1 MQYSYKHFIRFSMI
15 SFLFYVLGLTLPIY
29 LGCSLLNNTF
39 EIMKWG
45 TYSKTGFI
53 IWVWV
58 CLYNLYKPLY
68 EFLTSYIK
76 AKQEEEKSS
85 KSIIY
90 KQTGEETENEKMR
103 TIKFRGF
110 SNCLFQNKW
119 VYGYLSDEDKIRGI
133 DLLDCRVNYKSVGQ
147 FTGLYDKNGKEIYEG
162 DILAHDNGDYSLIV
176 YREECMAFCRIDAN
190 DVGNTNGYYNL
201 HEEAWRL
208 CLKHAKVVGNQYE
221 NPELLN
227 YSEN

>member
-1 MQYSYKHFIRFSMI
+1 MQYSYKYFIRFSII
-15 SFLFYVLGLTLPIY
+15 SFLFYVLGLILPIY

-39 EIMKWG
+39 EIMKWE
-45 TYSKTGFI
+45 TYSKIGFI
-53 IWVWV
+53 IWVLV

-85 KSIIY
+85 KSLIY
-90 KQTGEETENEKMR
+90 KQIAEENEKMR

-110 SNCLFQNKW
+110 SNCLFLDKW
-119 VYGYLSDEDKIRGI
+119 VYGYLSDEDKIRGT

-162 DILAHDNGDYSLIV
+162 DILLHDYGNYSLIE
-176 YREECMAFCRIDAN
+176 YREECMAFCRVDAN
-190 DVGNTNGYYNL
+190 NVGNINGYYNL
-201 HEEAWRL
+201 REDAWRS
-208 CLKHAKVVGNQYE
+208 CLQRARVIGNQYE
-221 NPELLN
+221 NPELLS
-227 YSEN
+227 YRED

>member
-1 MQYSYKHFIRFSMI
+1 MEYSYKHFIRHSII
-15 SFLFYVLGLTLPIY
+15 SFLFYLLCLTFPIY

-45 TYSKTGFI
+45 TYSKIGFI
-53 IWVWV
+53 IWVWA
-58 CLYNLYKPLY
+58 CLYRLYKPLY

-119 VYGYLSDEDKIRGI
+119 VYGFLSDEDKIRGT

-162 DILAHDNGDYSLIV
+162 DILFHDYGDYSLIV
-176 YREECMAFCRIDAN
+176 YREECMAFCRVDVK
-190 DVGNTNGYYNL
+190 DVGNINGYFNL
-201 HEEAWRL
+201 REDAWRL
-208 CLKHAKVVGNQYE
+208 CLQRAKVIGNQYE
-221 NPELLN
+221 NPELLS
-227 YSEN
+227 YKED

>member
-1 MQYSYKHFIRFSMI
+1 MQYSYKYFIRFSII
-15 SFLFYVLGLTLPIY
+15 SFLFYVLGLILPIY

-39 EIMKWG
+39 EIMKWE
-45 TYSKTGFI
+45 TYSKIGFI
-53 IWVWV
+53 IWVLV

-85 KSIIY
+85 KSLIY
-90 KQTGEETENEKMR
+90 KQIAEENEKMR

-110 SNCLFQNKW
+110 SNCLFQDKR
-119 VYGYLSDEDKIRGI
+119 VYGYLSDEDKIRGT

-162 DILAHDNGDYSLIV
+162 DILLHDYGNYSLIE
-176 YREECMAFCRIDAN
+176 YREECMAFCRVDAN
-190 DVGNTNGYYNL
+190 NVGNINGYYNL
-201 HEEAWRL
+201 REDAWRS
-208 CLKHAKVVGNQYE
+208 CLQRARVIGNQYE
-221 NPELLN
+221 NPELLS
-227 YSEN
+227 YRED